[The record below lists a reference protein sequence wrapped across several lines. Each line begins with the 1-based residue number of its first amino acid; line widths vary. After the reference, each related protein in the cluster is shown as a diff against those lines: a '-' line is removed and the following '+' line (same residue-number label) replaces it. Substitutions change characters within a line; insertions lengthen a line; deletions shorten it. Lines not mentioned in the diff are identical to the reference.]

1 LQNLGIRSLGYDASP
16 KSNEALAIAAYLARR
31 WNVALTVVSV
41 PDGKHDAG
49 DALYQAQDFLRER
62 RLQVI
67 LINRPGPIAQTLLQ
81 IAREQ
86 RAGLIIVGGYGHNA
100 LIELTLGSTVDEILR
115 TSHFPTLVCP

>member
-1 LQNLGIRSLGYDASP
+1 
-16 KSNEALAIAAYLARR
+16 
-31 WNVALTVVSV
+31 V